1 MPPKASK
8 AAKQQ
13 NLAIARPVAMAA
25 KDQNNLEQSLDDLK
39 GKYKDALQQ
48 VKDLNELLMEERN
61 KVADLDTA
69 LKKEK
74 QNVLELEER
83 WKKEKRRSEGFYLE
97 LCVARRSVQRSKK
110 KKETLQGQIDILKLA
125 AFESSKKHKDALSSA
140 KHAVDS
146 LIRFEKE
153 NAGLRSDLSLCLA
166 RSITQAKSSH
176 ELKEV
181 KKELSKCKKQVYR
194 LKGHCQIAALK
205 TERAV
210 VKAKE
215 AVLKQRS
222 VHKLM
227 KKGVYTED
235 TRNLIRLLTKAGCS
249 AGYIGEVIIAV
260 LKTAGITAIGSPSR
274 RTVSRALVEGFVA
287 SQVQL
292 GLEMSN
298 AKCQF
303 LIN

>member
-8 AAKQQ
+8 VARQQ
-13 NLAIARPVAMAA
+13 TLAIARPMAKA
-25 KDQNNLEQSLDDLK
+25 VNDQDSLEQSLNELR
-39 GKYKDALQQ
+39 GQYRDALE
-48 VKDLNELLMEERN
+48 KMEGLNDLLMEERN
-61 KVADLDTA
+61 KVADLDAA

-74 QNVLELEER
+74 QKVAELEEK
-83 WKKEKRRSEGFYLE
+83 WKKEKGRSEGFYSE
-97 LCVARRSVQRSKK
+97 LRVARHFVQCSKK
-110 KKETLQGQIDILKLA
+110 KKESLQEQIDILRSA
-125 AFESSKKHKDALSSA
+125 ALESSKRHKDTLSSA

-166 RSITQAKSSH
+166 CSITQAKSSH

-181 KKELSKCKKQVYR
+181 KKELSKYKRQVYR

-249 AGYIGEVIIAV
+249 AGYIGEVIIGV

-274 RTVSRALVEGFVA
+274 RTVSCALVEGLVA

-298 AKCQF
+298 ANCQF
-303 LIN
+303 IVN

>member
-1 MPPKASK
+1 MPPKGSR

-13 NLAIARPVAMAA
+13 NLAIARPIAMAA
-25 KDQNNLEQSLDDLK
+25 KDQNDLEQSLDDLK
-39 GKYKDALQQ
+39 RKYRDTLQ
-48 VKDLNELLMEERN
+48 KLNNSNELLMEERN

-74 QNVLELEER
+74 QKLVELEER
-83 WKKEKRRSEGFYLE
+83 CNTEKRRSEGLYLE
-97 LCVARRSVQRSKK
+97 LRVARRFIQRSKK

-140 KHAVDS
+140 KHAVES

-153 NAGLRSDLSLCLA
+153 NAGLKSDLSLCLA

-181 KKELSKCKKQVYR
+181 KKELSKYKRQVYR
-194 LKGHCQIAALK
+194 LKGQCQIAALK

-274 RTVSRALVEGFVA
+274 RTVSRALVEGLVA

-292 GLEMSN
+292 GMEMSD

-303 LIN
+303 TIN